1 MHVHRD
7 DGLSADMADSQR
19 LTTLIFPYPP
29 PTMHMLEIKEI
40 HPTKD
45 ELRKFTQ
52 FQIDLYK
59 GNPYFVPP
67 LVSDDVATLNP
78 QENPAFDFCEAKYF
92 MAYRDG
98 KPVGR
103 VAGIINRQVN
113 EKSKSKS
120 ARFGFIDFIDDRE
133 VSKALMEAVEKWAR
147 DKGMKKIIG
156 PLGFTDLD
164 HEGMLTGGYEELGT
178 MATIYNYPY
187 YVEHMERLGY
197 EKESDWLEFV
207 MEVPD
212 KIPEKY
218 NRIADIVKKKYNL
231 RVLKYTNR
239 ARIKK
244 EYGHALFHLI
254 NEAYKDLYQYS
265 MLTER
270 QIEYYI
276 DIYLGLLNL
285 DLVTLVVDKD
295 DKLVGVGISMPSMS
309 HALQKSQGRLFPF
322 GWYHLLKGL
331 KGKNDRVDLLLVA
344 VHPDYQNKG
353 VNALL
358 FQDLIPYYQK
368 YGFKYA
374 ESNPEMETNA
384 KVQSQWEYFT
394 TRQHKRRRSY
404 AKKI

>member
-1 MHVHRD
+1 M
-7 DGLSADMADSQR
+7 
-19 LTTLIFPYPP
+19 I
-29 PTMHMLEIKEI
+29 EIKQIE
-40 HPTKD
+40 PTKAN
-45 ELRKFTQ
+45 LAKFTQ
-52 FQIDLYK
+52 FQIDLYD

-67 LVSDDVATLNP
+67 LISDDVATLLP
-78 QENPAFDFCEAKYF
+78 EENPAFDFCESAYF

-103 VAGIINRQVN
+103 IAGIINRQVN
-113 EKSKSKS
+113 EKSKSKD

-133 VSKALMEAVEKWAR
+133 VSGALLKAVEKWAKK
-147 DKGMKKIIG
+147 KGMTRVIG

-164 HEGMLTGGYEELGT
+164 HEGMLVSGFEELST

-187 YVEHMERLGY
+187 YPEHLEKHGY
-197 EKESDWLEFV
+197 KKESDWIEFL

-212 KIPEKY
+212 EIPEKY
-218 NRIADIVKKKYNL
+218 NRIAEIVKKKYKL
-231 RVLKYTNR
+231 KVLKYTSR
-239 ARIKK
+239 KRIKQ

-254 NEAYKDLYQYS
+254 NDAYKDLYEYS

-270 QIEYYI
+270 QIDYYI
-276 DIYLGLLNL
+276 NVYLNLLNL
-285 DLVTLVVDKD
+285 DLVTLIVDENG
-295 DKLVGVGISMPSMS
+295 KLVGVGISMPSMS
-309 HALQKSQGRLFPF
+309 RALQKSKGKLFPF

-344 VHPDYQNKG
+344 VHPSYQNKG

-394 TRQHKRRRSY
+394 TRQHRRRRSY
-404 AKKI
+404 GKRL

>member
-1 MHVHRD
+1 MVEIR
-7 DGLSADMADSQR
+7 
-19 LTTLIFPYPP
+19 
-29 PTMHMLEIKEI
+29 EIK
-40 HPTKD
+40 PTKAN
-45 ELRKFTQ
+45 LKNFTQ
-52 FQIDLYK
+52 FQIDLY
-59 GNPYFVPP
+59 GENPYFVPP
-67 LVSDDVATLNP
+67 LVSDDIATLSP
-78 QENPAFDFCEAKYF
+78 ETNPAFDFCDYAYF

-103 VAGIINRQVN
+103 IAGIINRQVN
-113 EKSKSKS
+113 ERSGAKS
-120 ARFGFIDFIDDRE
+120 ARFGFIDFIDDPE
-133 VSKALMEAVEKWAR
+133 VSAALMKAVEDWGRK
-147 DKGMKKIIG
+147 KGMEKIIG

-164 HEGMLTGGYEELGT
+164 HEGMLVDGFEELST

-187 YVEHMERLGY
+187 YQEHLERLGY
-197 EKESDWLEFV
+197 KKESDWMEFL

-212 KIPEKY
+212 GIPEKY
-218 NRIADIVKKKYNL
+218 DRIADIVKRKYDL
-231 RVLKYTNR
+231 RVLKYTSR
-239 ARIKK
+239 KRIKA

-254 NEAYKDLYQYS
+254 NNAYKNLYQYS

-276 DIYLGLLNL
+276 DIYLNLLNL
-285 DLVTLVVDKD
+285 DLITLVVDKN

-309 HALQKSQGRLFPF
+309 RALQKSKGKMFPF

-358 FQDLIPYYQK
+358 FQDLIPYYIK

-374 ESNPEMETNA
+374 ESNPEMETNG
-384 KVQSQWEYFT
+384 KVQSQWEYFK
-394 TRQHKRRRSY
+394 TRQHRRRRSF
-404 AKKI
+404 AKKLK